1 MEMLLIALIFSFS
14 NIACLIIGLRIRDGK
29 EIKISSPV
37 EMIKEYKENKET
49 QQEEEQKQKALETM
63 LYNIDRYDG
72 TEEGQREIERY

>member
-37 EMIKEYKENKET
+37 EMIKEHKENKET
-49 QQEEEQKQKALETM
+49 RQEEKQKQEALETM
-63 LYNIDRYDG
+63 LYNIERYDG
-72 TEEGQREIERY
+72 TEEGQLDIKKY

>member
-1 MEMLLIALIFSFS
+1 MLLIALIFSFS